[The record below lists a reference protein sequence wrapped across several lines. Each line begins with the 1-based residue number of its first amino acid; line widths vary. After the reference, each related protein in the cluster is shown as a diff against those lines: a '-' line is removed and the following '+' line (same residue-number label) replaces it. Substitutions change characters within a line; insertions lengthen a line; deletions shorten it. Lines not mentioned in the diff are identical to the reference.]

1 MSRDLIGMRI
11 AILAADGVERI
22 ELEEPRG
29 ALYGA
34 GALSDVLSL
43 HGGEIQ
49 ARQFDMIPAGT
60 IPVDWVV
67 GEARADA
74 YDALLLPGGTVN
86 PDQLRM
92 NADAVGFVKV
102 FAGTGKPIAAI
113 CHGPWTLLEA
123 GLVRGVT
130 LTSWPSL
137 WTDLRKEAPA
147 AAGHQV
153 GPARNPRSV
162 RPLCQIAVHAAE
174 VRVNDDFHGRLPL
187 VRRAAGAVARA
198 WLPAGRS
205 APPAPRRPG

>member
-1 MSRDLIGMRI
+1 MRI

-113 CHGPWTLLEA
+113 CHGPY
-123 GLVRGVT
+123 
-130 LTSWPSL
+130 
-137 WTDLRKEAPA
+137 
-147 AAGHQV
+147 
-153 GPARNPRSV
+153 PARGP
-162 RPLCQIAVHAAE
+162 
-174 VRVNDDFHGRLPL
+174 G
-187 VRRAAGAVARA
+187 
-198 WLPAGRS
+198 
-205 APPAPRRPG
+205 PRRHADLVAQPVD

>member
-1 MSRDLIGMRI
+1 MSRDLNGMRI

-49 ARQFDMIPAGT
+49 ARQFDMISAGT

-92 NADAVGFVKV
+92 NANAVGFVKV

-113 CHGPWTLLEA
+113 CHGPWTLLKA

-137 WTDLRKEAPA
+137 WTDLRN
-147 AAGHQV
+147 AG
-153 GPARNPRSV
+153 
-162 RPLCQIAVHAAE
+162 AE
-174 VRVNDDFHGRLPL
+174 VVDTEVVVDGQFTTSRSPDDLRAFCPAIVEQFAARRVAH
-187 VRRAAGAVARA
+187 
-198 WLPAGRS
+198 
-205 APPAPRRPG
+205 

>member
-74 YDALLLPGGTVN
+74 YDALLMPGGTVN

-92 NADAVGFVKV
+92 NADAVRFVKA
-102 FAGTGKPIAAI
+102 FADTGKPIGVI
-113 CHGPWTLLEA
+113 CHGPWTLAEA
-123 GLVRGVT
+123 DVIQGVRI
-130 LTSWPSL
+130 TSWPSIR
-137 WTDLRKEAPA
+137 TDLR
-147 AAGHQV
+147 
-153 GPARNPRSV
+153 R
-162 RPLCQIAVHAAE
+162 
-174 VRVNDDFHGRLPL
+174 
-187 VRRAAGAVARA
+187 AGADVVDEEVVIDRQFISSRSPND
-198 WLPAGRS
+198 LPAFCG
-205 APPAPRRPG
+205 AIVAQFAKAKQPV

>member
-22 ELEEPRG
+22 ELEVPRG

-92 NADAVGFVKV
+92 NAETRSASSRCS
-102 FAGTGKPIAAI
+102 P
-113 CHGPWTLLEA
+113 
-123 GLVRGVT
+123 
-130 LTSWPSL
+130 
-137 WTDLRKEAPA
+137 
-147 AAGHQV
+147 
-153 GPARNPRSV
+153 GPASPSPRS
-162 RPLCQIAVHAAE
+162 AT
-174 VRVNDDFHGRLPL
+174 
-187 VRRAAGAVARA
+187 ARG
-198 WLPAGRS
+198 PC
-205 APPAPRRPG
+205 